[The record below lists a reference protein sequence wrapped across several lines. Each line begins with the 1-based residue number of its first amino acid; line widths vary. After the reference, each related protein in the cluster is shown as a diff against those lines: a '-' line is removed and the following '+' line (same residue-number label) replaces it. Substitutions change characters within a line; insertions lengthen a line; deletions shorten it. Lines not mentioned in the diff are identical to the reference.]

1 MSLSNRAQVK
11 HIDETKTS
19 KTKGA
24 EVLASARY
32 AVLAGECR
40 RCYRYQVQVSTT
52 GIKHRRPWDLMVWR
66 ATG

>member
-19 KTKGA
+19 KTKRA

-32 AVLAGECR
+32 AVLAEEGN
-40 RCYRYQVQVSTT
+40 RYAGDQPEVPV
-52 GIKHRRPWDLMVWR
+52 RPNR
-66 ATG
+66 